1 MGDVKF
7 FIVVYVNGLI
17 LVCNY
22 RNKLVQ
28 VKEKLFQKFE
38 MKDLENLHFFLG
50 MEVERDHEQHLVYI
64 NQIRY
69 FKEILKHFHMNCKT
83 IRVAFDPK
91 TKMKKN
97 EQR

>member
-1 MGDVKF
+1 
-7 FIVVYVNGLI
+7 
-17 LVCNY
+17 
-22 RNKLVQ
+22 VQ

-69 FKEILKHFHMNCKT
+69 FKEILKHFCTNCKT
-83 IRVAFDPK
+83 IGMPLDPK
-91 TKMKKN
+91 TKLKKK
-97 EQR
+97 